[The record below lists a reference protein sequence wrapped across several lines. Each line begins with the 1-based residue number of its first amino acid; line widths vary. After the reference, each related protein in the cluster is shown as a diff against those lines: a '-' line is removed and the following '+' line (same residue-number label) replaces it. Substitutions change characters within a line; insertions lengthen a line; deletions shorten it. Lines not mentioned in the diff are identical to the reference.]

1 MSNGTIITGKSA
13 DGSDAQVA
21 EGVYD
26 HGAGTWGVH
35 PPEHAM
41 HTMKSS
47 PVQRAYNEVMNY
59 IETNNRTLQ
68 EEHELILQKKSQLSR
83 RLRDFVE
90 LVIEIEKYNPSPD
103 PSNPAVPHS

>member
-1 MSNGTIITGKSA
+1 
-13 DGSDAQVA
+13 
-21 EGVYD
+21 
-26 HGAGTWGVH
+26 
-35 PPEHAM
+35 
-41 HTMKSS
+41 
-47 PVQRAYNEVMNY
+47 MNY

-103 PSNPAVPHS
+103 PSNPAVPHI